1 MLAGIELGAAAR
13 SGSAVQ
19 NCAIATKPTARG
31 GYRNRVMQS
40 YVLVYVLG
48 GSGTFTDWNDV
59 TYPVEPGCA
68 IQMPPGRKHSV
79 VHHADGQW
87 LEAWLTLDGGFARSL
102 VAVGTIDESR
112 PLLRPGVDRS
122 LVEQFDRIRADLRD
136 ALDRDLPAT
145 LATAHSLI
153 VALHAADRRGEIADP
168 TATLVERACAALG
181 RDLHRRIDLEDIAAE
196 LELSYERF
204 RKIFRQR
211 QGISPGDYRI
221 RRRIDQARALITQ
234 HRLSNKEIAYA
245 LGYADPFTFSKQFKQ
260 VVGMSPAV
268 FRKTV

>member
-1 MLAGIELGAAAR
+1 MISGIELGTVTR
-13 SGSAVQ
+13 SASAVQ
-19 NCAIATKPTARG
+19 NCAFARKATARG
-31 GYRNRVMQS
+31 GYADRVLQG
-40 YVLVYVLG
+40 YVVVYVLD
-48 GSGTFTDWNDV
+48 GTGAFVDWNGV
-59 TYPVEPGCA
+59 VHRVEAGCA
-68 IQMPPGRKHSV
+68 LQMPPGRRHSV
-79 VHHADGQW
+79 EHNPDGRW
-87 LEAWLTLDGGFARSL
+87 LEAWITLDGSFARAL
-102 VAVGTIDESR
+102 MAVGAIDETR
-112 PLLRPGVDRS
+112 PVLRPGIDRS
-122 LVEQFDRIRADLRD
+122 LIEQFDRIRTDLHD

-145 LATAHSLI
+145 LAAVHALI
-153 VALHAADRRGEIADP
+153 VALHAADRRRESPDP

-181 RDLHRRIDLEDIAAE
+181 RDLSRRIDLHAIAAE

-211 QGISPGDYRI
+211 QGISPGEYRI

>member
-1 MLAGIELGAAAR
+1 MVSGIELGTVTRHA
-13 SGSAVQ
+13 SAVQ
-19 NCAIATKPTARG
+19 NCAFARKPTARG
-31 GYRNRVMQS
+31 GYVNRVMQT
-40 YVLVYVLG
+40 YVVVYVLDG
-48 GSGTFTDWNDV
+48 RGRFVDWNG
-59 TYPVEPGCA
+59 VEHTVDAGCA
-68 IQMPPGRKHSV
+68 LQMPPGRKHSV
-79 VHHADGQW
+79 EHDPDGRW
-87 LEAWLTLDGGFARSL
+87 LEAWITLDGAFARAL
-102 VAVGTIDESR
+102 IAAGTIDETR
-112 PLLRPGVDRS
+112 PVLRPGVDRS
-122 LVEQFDRIRADLRD
+122 IIEQFERIRTELHD

-145 LATAHSLI
+145 LAAAHGLI
-153 VALHAADRRGEIADP
+153 VALHAADRRRESPDP
-168 TATLVERACAALG
+168 AATVVERACAALG
-181 RDLHRRIDLEDIAAE
+181 RDLARRIDLRSIAAE

-211 QGISPGDYRI
+211 QGVSPGDYRI